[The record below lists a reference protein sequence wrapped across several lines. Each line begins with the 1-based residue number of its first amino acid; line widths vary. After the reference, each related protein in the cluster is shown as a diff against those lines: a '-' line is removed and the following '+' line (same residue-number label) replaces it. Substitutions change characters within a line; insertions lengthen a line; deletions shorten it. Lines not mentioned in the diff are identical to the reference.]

1 MAINKSPES
10 QAIISRARVFSLMDL
25 VTVRPSNAMTISDGI
40 AVSGTKQQL
49 CLYTGLPRACRDK
62 GREEQRKKQYGFGI
76 QKLHAT
82 SITFTHHLMNHH
94 RWRVCM
100 SHHFCSSV
108 ESGSQCSPLARQQC
122 LELRARQLPRGYSTH
137 PRQPQ

>member
-1 MAINKSPES
+1 
-10 QAIISRARVFSLMDL
+10 MDL

-76 QKLHAT
+76 QKLHPDT
-82 SITFTHHLMNHH
+82 LPNNGGKRQVLH
-94 RWRVCM
+94 
-100 SHHFCSSV
+100 SV
-108 ESGSQCSPLARQQC
+108 GHYLV
-122 LELRARQLPRGYSTH
+122 LE
-137 PRQPQ
+137 